1 MSTTAP
7 APGGGS
13 GTGSRLVRRGSDLAR
28 ALAAAV
34 LLAAVLGLVAVA
46 PAGSG
51 GLSRDVAAWFD
62 RTSVLL
68 VTALD
73 VLSALAVL
81 AVVGV
86 IAVDGALHRRRALVT
101 ALLAAVVS
109 VLVLLP
115 LVILVASGGADPFET
130 TVGIAVGSE
139 PDPTAA
145 FVAFLT
151 GADLRSR
158 RRWFRPALAA
168 VVLVVLAGLA
178 IGSLNPLSAAVAL
191 LYGWLVGLAV
201 RLALGVPAARPP
213 ESLVLSALR
222 LAGIQATRLERTVDH
237 AGLGRY
243 ETRLED
249 GTELDV
255 VVLDRDRRDDRLF
268 DRLWRTVRLRTAA
281 AGHPPLT
288 VRGAVERQALAA
300 HLAVAGG
307 VRTARVRTLTAA
319 GSDAIVLVRDRVAGT
334 RLSDLPAG
342 TLPAEVLNDAWRQ
355 LRLLHAA
362 RVAHRDLTGDSLL
375 VCSGNSVGLTG
386 LYDAEVAA
394 SELLIRIDVAELL
407 ATLALAVG
415 AGPAVT
421 ALREHYRPVDVVAV
435 AALLQPVALASGT
448 RRMLRGSSELLAEL
462 RKELLAGAPAVQ
474 AETRPARIERFRLRT
489 VLGVAGATVA
499 AQVLFTQLSRA
510 NPEAAIANAQ
520 LVWMVAAAGAAA
532 VTFVG
537 AAICLIAFT
546 PVRLGLWRT
555 TAVQLAS
562 SFVKLVTPPAVGQVA
577 INLRYLQRTGVDA
590 ATAGASVG
598 LAQAGNLISTVALLI
613 VGASLTGGAVNG
625 ASLLPSG
632 TVLVILTVAFAVVVG
647 LTLLPHTRRLIR
659 QRVLPQV
666 RAALPRLL
674 DVLSQPRRLAASLL
688 GNVLLTG
695 GFVIALDASL
705 RAFGSGTGLLEVAV
719 VYLAGSAV
727 GSAAPTPGG
736 VGAVEAALVAGL
748 AAIGVPASAAVPA
761 VLLFRTATF
770 WLPVVPGWV
779 AFTLLQRRAV
789 I

>member
-1 MSTTAP
+1 MSATTR
-7 APGGGS
+7 APGGS
-13 GTGSRLVRRGSDLAR
+13 SATASRLVRRGSDVGR
-28 ALAAAV
+28 ALAATV
-34 LLAAVLGLVAVA
+34 LLAAVLGLVAVT

-51 GLSRDVAAWFD
+51 GLSRDVAAWFS
-62 RTSVLL
+62 RSTGLL

-81 AVVGV
+81 AVAGV
-86 IAVDGALHRRRALVT
+86 IVVDGALHRRRALVT
-101 ALLAAVVS
+101 ALLAAAVS
-109 VLVLLP
+109 VLVLAP
-115 LVILVASGGADPFET
+115 LVVLVAVRGADRFESIFD
-130 TVGIAVGSE
+130 IAVGSRL
-139 PDPTAA
+139 DPTAA
-145 FVAFLT
+145 FAAFLT

-168 VVLVVLAGLA
+168 MVLGVLAGLA
-178 IGSLNPLSAAVAL
+178 TGSLNPLSAAVAL
-191 LYGWLVGLAV
+191 LYGWLVGLTA

-222 LAGIQATRLERTVDH
+222 QAGIQASRLERTLDH
-237 AGLGRY
+237 AGLARY

-268 DRLWRTVRLRTAA
+268 GRLWRTVRLRTAA

-288 VRGAVERQALAA
+288 VRAAVERQALAA
-300 HLAVAGG
+300 HIAVAGG
-307 VRTARVRTLTAA
+307 VRTARVRALTAA
-319 GSDAIVLVRDRVAGT
+319 GSDAIVLVRDRVVGT

-342 TLPAEVLNDAWRQ
+342 TLDAEVLDDAWRQ

-362 RVAHRDLTGDSLL
+362 RVAHRDLTGDSVL
-375 VCSGNSVGLTG
+375 VCTGHAVGLTG
-386 LYDAEVAA
+386 LSDAEVAA
-394 SELLIRIDVAELL
+394 SELLLRLDVAELL
-407 ATLALAVG
+407 ATLALAAG

-421 ALREHYRPVDVVAV
+421 ALRDHYRPVDAVAV

-448 RRMLRGSSELLAEL
+448 RRMLRGSPGLLAEL
-462 RKELLAGAPAVQ
+462 RNELLAGAPAAQ
-474 AETRPARIERFRLRT
+474 AETRPTRVERFRPRT
-489 VLGVAGATVA
+489 VLSVAGATVA

-520 LVWMVAAAGAAA
+520 LVWTVGAVAGAA

-546 PVRLGLWRT
+546 PIRLALWRT

-577 INLRYLQRTGVDA
+577 INLRYLQRAGADA
-590 ATAGASVG
+590 ATAAASVG
-598 LAQAGNLISTVALLI
+598 LAQAGNLIGTVALLI

-625 ASLLPSG
+625 SSLLPSG
-632 TVLVILTVAFAVVVG
+632 AVLTILVVGFAVVVG
-647 LTLLPHTRRLIR
+647 LALLPPSRRLIR

-688 GNVLLTG
+688 GNLLLTG
-695 GFVIALDASL
+695 GFVAALDASL
-705 RAFGSGTGLLEVAV
+705 RAFGSDPGVLEVAV

-736 VGAVEAALVAGL
+736 LGAVEAALVAGL

-761 VLLFRTATF
+761 VLVFRTATF
-770 WLPVVPGWV
+770 WLPVVPGWI

-789 I
+789 L

>member
-1 MSTTAP
+1 M
-7 APGGGS
+7 
-13 GTGSRLVRRGSDLAR
+13 
-28 ALAAAV
+28 
-34 LLAAVLGLVAVA
+34 LLAAVLGLVAVT
-46 PAGSG
+46 PAGGG
-51 GLSRDVAAWFD
+51 GLSRDVAAWFS
-62 RTSVLL
+62 RASGLL

-81 AVVGV
+81 AVVGLV
-86 IAVDGALHRRRALVT
+86 VVDGAVHRRRALVT
-101 ALLAAVVS
+101 ALLAAAVS
-109 VLVLLP
+109 VLVLAP
-115 LVILVASGGADPFET
+115 LVVLVASRGADRFEST
-130 TVGIAVGSE
+130 LGIAVGSQL
-139 PDPTAA
+139 DPTAA
-145 FVAFLT
+145 FVALLT

-168 VVLVVLAGLA
+168 IVLVVLAGLA

-191 LYGWLVGLAV
+191 LYGWLVGLAA

-222 LAGIQATRLERTVDH
+222 LAGIQASGLERTLDH
-237 AGLGRY
+237 AGLARY

-255 VVLDRDRRDDRLF
+255 VVLDRDRRDDRLLG
-268 DRLWRTVRLRTAA
+268 RLWRIVRLRTAA

-288 VRGAVERQALAA
+288 VRAAVERQALAA
-300 HLAVAGG
+300 HIAVAGG
-307 VRTARVRTLTAA
+307 VRTARVRALTAA
-319 GSDAIVLVRDRVAGT
+319 GSDAIVLVRDRVVGT

-342 TLPAEVLNDAWRQ
+342 TLAAEVLDDAWRQ

-362 RVAHRDLTGDSLL
+362 RVAHRNLTGDSVL
-375 VCSGNSVGLTG
+375 VCTDQLAGFTG
-386 LYDAEVAA
+386 LADAEVAA
-394 SELLIRIDVAELL
+394 SELLIRLDVAELL
-407 ATLALAVG
+407 ATLALAAG

-421 ALREHYRPVDVVAV
+421 ALRDHYRPVDLVAV

-448 RRMLRGSSELLAEL
+448 RRMLRGSPRLLAEL
-462 RKELLAGAPAVQ
+462 RKELLALAPA
-474 AETRPARIERFRLRT
+474 AEAATRPARVERFRPRT
-489 VLGVAGATVA
+489 VLSVAGATVA

-520 LVWMVAAAGAAA
+520 LVWTVGAVAGAA

-562 SFVKLVTPPAVGQVA
+562 SFVKLITPPAVGQVA
-577 INLRYLQRTGVDA
+577 INLRYLQRTGLDG
-590 ATAGASVG
+590 ATAAASVG

-632 TVLVILTVAFAVVVG
+632 AVLVILVVAFTVVVG
-647 LTLLPHTRRLIR
+647 LALLPPSRRLIR

-674 DVLSQPRRLAASLL
+674 DVLGQPRRLAASLL
-688 GNVLLTG
+688 GNLLLTG
-695 GFVIALDASL
+695 GFVVALDASL
-705 RAFGSGTGLLEVAV
+705 RAFGSRSGLLQVAV

-736 VGAVEAALVAGL
+736 LGAVEAALVAGL

-761 VLLFRTATF
+761 VLVFRTATF
-770 WLPVVPGWV
+770 WLPVLPGWV
-779 AFTLLQRRAV
+779 AFTVLQRRAV
-789 I
+789 V